1 MSKITAN
8 ETHNV
13 STIRKAIDYF
23 GNLTAAPELY
33 SQTVDINRE
42 FASTEYCRK
51 ITWLKNENDDLYDQ
65 NYKDLLRVVFTSGF
79 SRRKPSDL
87 VILLSGRYF

>member
-1 MSKITAN
+1 MSNITAN

-23 GNLTAAPELY
+23 GHQTAAPELY

-51 ITWLKNENDDLYDQ
+51 ITWLKMRMMISMI
-65 NYKDLLRVVFTSGF
+65 KTIR
-79 SRRKPSDL
+79 
-87 VILLSGRYF
+87 IC